1 MFAIKRI
8 LSIAAA
14 SLFAEQASAEP
25 YAAAPP
31 YDPSADW
38 CTEGLP
44 YSSGKEIYAP
54 DGAITQVGPYFFHV
68 CQGGARGSTPDRRV
82 MRFFYNPER
91 VQGLSSVKV
100 MTGLRLNN
108 LGTWDERRQDLLDT
122 HRLVG
127 EQQIGAAIYG
137 VYRYV
142 RFSDGELGRRKYLY
156 IGDTADRESAM
167 PPHTI
172 DCTEPVVAPYML
184 GGHCFLTVGY
194 DEIFAN
200 LLFLSLVPESPKIP
214 LARFP
219 DFALDVKRM
228 LEAADVTKEHKSSR
242 SELPLLK

>member
-1 MFAIKRI
+1 M
-8 LSIAAA
+8 
-14 SLFAEQASAEP
+14 
-25 YAAAPP
+25 
-31 YDPSADW
+31 
-38 CTEGLP
+38 EGLP
-44 YSSGKEIYAP
+44 YSSGKEIYSP

-68 CQGGARGSTPDRRV
+68 CQGGARGSTPDRRA

-91 VQGLSSVKV
+91 VDGLSSVKV
-100 MTGLRLNN
+100 MTGLMINS
-108 LGTWDERRQDLLDT
+108 LGTWDDLQQRFLDT

-127 EQQIGAAIYG
+127 EQQIGSATYG

-142 RFSDGELGRRKYLY
+142 RFSDGGLGRRKYLY

-167 PPHTI
+167 PTHMI
-172 DCTEPVVAPYML
+172 DCTEPVIAPYML
-184 GGHCFLTVGY
+184 EGRCFLLVGY
-194 DEIFAN
+194 GKIFAD
-200 LLFLSLVPESPKIP
+200 LLFLGLAPESPKIP